1 MTLSVNWLIEK
12 ANRKLN
18 APGMDKDVADITRAV
33 IKELA
38 PKGIYVGVAQ
48 GYRSKAEQDAL
59 YAQGRYGNPGP
70 IVTGAR
76 GGQSNHNFG
85 VAVDLFVYSDDGTK
99 SNFYLPGNSKL
110 SAIVAAMKKRGMEWG
125 GDWTRFP
132 DYPHY
137 QLYDA
142 ASGKKKPSVSKAP
155 AAKPAPKPASKP
167 AAPQGDDK
175 AIVPY
180 PGNALYRTQD
190 PKKMLKKN
198 IERIQRAVGASVTG
212 KYDMATE
219 KAVET
224 YQKRKKLNADG
235 VVGKDTWNMLF

>member
-59 YAQGRYGNPGP
+59 YAQGRTKPGP

-99 SNFYLPGNSKL
+99 SNFYSPGNSKL

-125 GDWTRFP
+125 GDWKGFP

-142 ASGKKKPSVSKAP
+142 ASGKKKPSVSKTP
-155 AAKPAPKPASKP
+155 AAPTPKPAPKPVAK
-167 AAPQGDDK
+167 PQGDGK
-175 AIVPY
+175 AIVPVPKY
-180 PGNALYRTQD
+180 PLYRTQEA
-190 PKKMLKKN
+190 KKMVKKD
-198 IERIQRAVGASVTG
+198 IERVQRAVGVPVTS
-212 KYDMATE
+212 KFDAATE
-219 KAVET
+219 KAVKA
-224 YQKRKKLNADG
+224 YQKRKKLNPDG